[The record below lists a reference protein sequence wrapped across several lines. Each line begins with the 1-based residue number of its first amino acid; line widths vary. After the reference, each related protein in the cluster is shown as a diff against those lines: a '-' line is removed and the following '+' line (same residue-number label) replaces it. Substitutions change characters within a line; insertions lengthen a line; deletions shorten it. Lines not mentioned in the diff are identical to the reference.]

1 MGILLYNNKKFKIMR
16 KKYLV
21 ERPHGIADLK
31 KGDIIEIENIEQ
43 NGPII
48 SVNGDTSHP
57 ATKDGYL
64 TSSAEQDS
72 GWKLIEEKPIFKRQK
87 YVIKDYNFSI
97 HELKKG
103 DVIEVDANQKNSKIY
118 SVNGKIP
125 KWLESRIEFKWSILN
140 INHHCTLIEER
151 NWDGVE
157 FTGKTFKEC
166 YKIQNKKTH
175 YTLFNITNDE
185 QYISV
190 YSQEMIDDNFASG
203 AWVEIKQTKNKEMKA
218 TTFVIK
224 GKPSLLTAITEELLE
239 MGYVLIDGQMPR
251 ENDICIRTTKD
262 SAEGTTREEFSRV
275 IAMPCS
281 SINTK
286 NKQFSL
292 PAQYEEALA
301 FCKEQLS
308 DAYWTKEEELK
319 IGDFIYFLKQFDSK
333 NIGFI
338 AEIRNISA
346 DTHST
351 KGWIDYNNGG
361 FRWCD
366 GKSNGYTLNKDF
378 RKATEQEIKAHKEKE
393 LLEEAVKRGFTEGA
407 KFTSP
412 GGGTGFTVKLPLYVL
427 EGGNIYGQ
435 GAGCIYSA
443 NTKKWA
449 TIVPQETIL
458 TLGSNNVRVH
468 ITKEKVWADG
478 KEGYFN
484 MSHLK
489 QYIFETQQGKSLGAY
504 SIKLDNENERIF
516 LIGCRDEKNMFSLKE
531 LQQVVD
537 EYDKLQ

>member
-48 SVNGDTSHP
+48 SVNGDTDHP

-72 GWKLIEEKPIFKRQK
+72 GWKLIEERNWERVEFKVVK
-87 YVIKDYNFSI
+87 TDSHY
-97 HELKKG
+97 
-103 DVIEVDANQKNSKIY
+103 
-118 SVNGKIP
+118 
-125 KWLESRIEFKWSILN
+125 RIEKGEKS
-140 INHHCTLIEER
+140 R
-151 NWDGVE
+151 
-157 FTGKTFKEC
+157 
-166 YKIQNKKTH
+166 YKI
-175 YTLFNITNDE
+175 I
-185 QYISV
+185 YIENRHEYDM
-190 YSQEMIDDNFASG
+190 YSQEEIDEKFSLKI
-203 AWVEIKQTKNKEMKA
+203 WVEIKQTKNKEMKA

-251 ENDICIRTTKD
+251 ENDICIKTTKN
-262 SAEGTTREEFSRV
+262 SAEGTTKEEFSK
-275 IAMPCS
+275 ITAMPIS
-281 SINTK
+281 NINTE

-338 AEIRNISA
+338 VEIKNISG
-346 DTHST
+346 DIHST
-351 KGWIDYNNGG
+351 KGWISYNNGG

-378 RKATEQEIKAHKEKE
+378 RKATEQEIKAYKEKE
-393 LLEEAVKRGFTEGA
+393 LLEEAAKRGFTEGA
-407 KFTSP
+407 KFTSTT
-412 GGGTGFTVKLPLYVL
+412 GSTGFTVKLPLYVL
-427 EGGNIYGQ
+427 DGENIYGQ
-435 GAGCIYSA
+435 GSGCIYSA

-458 TLGSNNVRVH
+458 TLGSNNIRVH

>member
-1 MGILLYNNKKFKIMR
+1 MKR
-16 KKYLV
+16 KYLV
-21 ERPHGIADLK
+21 GTSHGIPVR
-31 KGDIIEIENIEQ
+31 KGDIVEIENMEN

-48 SVNGDTSHP
+48 SVNGNINHE
-57 ATKDGYL
+57 ATKGGYC
-64 TSSAEQDS
+64 TSSAIEDS
-72 GWKLIEEKPIFKRQK
+72 GWKLIE
-87 YVIKDYNFSI
+87 
-97 HELKKG
+97 
-103 DVIEVDANQKNSKIY
+103 
-118 SVNGKIP
+118 
-125 KWLESRIEFKWSILN
+125 
-140 INHHCTLIEER
+140 EER

-157 FTGKTFKEC
+157 FKVVNTDSHYRIEKGKKSR
-166 YKIQNKKTH
+166 YKLI
-175 YTLFNITNDE
+175 
-185 QYISV
+185 YIENGNEYDM
-190 YSQEMIDDNFASG
+190 YSQKEIDDKFSLKI
-203 AWVEIKQTKNKEMKA
+203 WKEIKQTKNKEMKA
-218 TTFVIK
+218 TTFAIK

-251 ENDICIRTTKD
+251 ENDICIKTTKN
-262 SAEGTTREEFSRV
+262 SAEGTTKEEFSKI

-301 FCKEQLS
+301 FCKKQLS
-308 DAYWTKEEELK
+308 DAYWTKEEGLK
-319 IGDFIYFLKQFDSK
+319 IGDFIYFLKQFDGK

-351 KGWIDYNNGG
+351 KGWISYNNGG

-393 LLEEAVKRGFTEGA
+393 LLEEAVKRGFVEGA
-407 KFTSP
+407 KFTSAT
-412 GGGTGFTVKLPLYVL
+412 GSRGFTVKLPLYVL
-427 EGGNIYGQ
+427 DGENIYGQ

-458 TLGSNNVRVH
+458 TLGSNNIRVH

-504 SIKLDNENERIF
+504 NIKLDNEKYRIYR
-516 LIGCRDEKNMFSLKE
+516 IGCREENNMFSLEE
-531 LQQVVD
+531 LQQVVK